1 MSREAQFNPELYRYR
16 REDEPSWLVY
26 PDVTVAIVTWERL
39 EYTQKLLASLE
50 RYTHLPHR
58 VLVIDNG
65 STDGT
70 REFLRAYAEDH
81 DHVRLILNGRNLGQ
95 ARGHLQVQENVE
107 SGLVVVCDDDV
118 EILSNYWLV
127 HTQKAFHALRV
138 AGESLDVAL
147 GFRLLNCEEYGFT
160 HGSLGQAYEIPTSRN
175 ALPRTSY
182 AANNKDETGAAEL
195 LDEEVSIA
203 WTDHLVGPINAIPVD
218 LFRRLNLQDQ
228 YPTLIGGTD
237 SYQSAEITRLGG
249 RLGYIKNGPVA
260 RHNDWP
266 YSEEKIKT
274 YDSIVY
280 RRAGFDLHYLRWKL
294 RQLWK
299 RGR

>member
-1 MSREAQFNPELYRYR
+1 MSRESQFNPELFEYTSGVDY
-16 REDEPSWLVY
+16 PWLVF
-26 PDVTVAIVTWERL
+26 PEVTVAIVTWDRL

-58 VLVIDNG
+58 VLVVDNK

-70 REFLRAYAEDH
+70 REFLQAYAEEH
-81 DHVRLILNGRNLGQ
+81 AHVRLILNSDNLGQ
-95 ARGHLQVQENVE
+95 ARGHLQVQQNVRE
-107 SGLVVVCDDDV
+107 GLVVICDDDV
-118 EILSNYWLV
+118 ELLSNYWLV

-138 AGESLDVAL
+138 AGESLDVAF

-160 HGSLGQAYEIPTSRN
+160 HGDLSSPYPIPSARN
-175 ALPRTSY
+175 GLPRTSY
-182 AANNKDETGAAEL
+182 AARNKDEAQASEL

-203 WTDHLVGPINAIPVD
+203 WTNHLVGPINAIPVD
-218 LFRRLNLQDQ
+218 LFRRLNLADQ

-266 YSEEKIKT
+266 YSEEKVRT

-280 RRAGFDLHYLRWKL
+280 KRARFDLHYVRWKV
-294 RQLWK
+294 RQLFK
-299 RGR
+299 R